1 MRTIFIRT
9 MLAGF
14 ALVALT
20 TASAAQDR
28 SRLFT
33 SIEVKEFVTS
43 SRPADHAR
51 LRDHFAA
58 LADKYT
64 SDARRYRN
72 VALVMTGN
80 PNHPPAVPPGTRW
93 TNAAEQAEKSASV
106 TRELSAHH
114 GRLADGRSS
123 QAPSG
128 AGRFEAGEGAP
139 APTDAQLNELA
150 ASARTP
156 AEHRSLAEYYTTLA
170 EQKTIAAKRYAA
182 QAATYR
188 AQVRKGYGD
197 PAIHF
202 DRLAKQS
209 RELAES
215 ARAEAAKHKQLPQV
229 G

>member
-1 MRTIFIRT
+1 MRTIFTRT
-9 MLAGF
+9 VFAGLA
-14 ALVALT
+14 LLALT
-20 TASAAQDR
+20 TAARAQDR
-28 SRLFT
+28 SRLLT

-72 VALVMTGN
+72 VAFVMTGN
-80 PNHPPAVPPGTRW
+80 PNHPPAVPPGARW
-93 TNAAEQAEKSASV
+93 SRAAEQAAASASIA
-106 TRELSAHH
+106 RELSAHH
-114 GRLADGRSS
+114 SRLADGRSS

-128 AGRFEAGEGAP
+128 AGPFEAGAGAP
-139 APTDAQLNELA
+139 APTAAHLNELA

-156 AEHRSLAEYYTTLA
+156 AQHRSLAEYYTTLT
-170 EQKTIAAKRYAA
+170 EQKTTAAKRYAA

-209 RELAES
+209 RESADA
-215 ARAEAAKHKQLPQV
+215 ARAEAAKHTQLAQV

>member
-1 MRTIFIRT
+1 MRTIFTRT
-9 MLAGF
+9 VFAGLA
-14 ALVALT
+14 LLALT
-20 TASAAQDR
+20 TAARAQDR
-28 SRLFT
+28 SRLLT

-72 VALVMTGN
+72 VAVAMTGN
-80 PNHPPAVPPGTRW
+80 PNHPPVVPPGARW
-93 TNAAEQAEKSASV
+93 SRAADQADESASV
-106 TRELSAHH
+106 ARELSAHH

-123 QAPSG
+123 QAPAG
-128 AGRFEAGEGAP
+128 ADRFEAGKGAP
-139 APTDAQLNELA
+139 APTEAQLNELA

-156 AEHRSLAEYYTTLA
+156 AQHRSLVEYYTTLA
-170 EQKTIAAKRYAA
+170 EKQTTAADRYTAKA
-182 QAATYR
+182 QAYR
-188 AQVRKGYGD
+188 AQVRKGYVD

-209 RELAES
+209 RESADA
-215 ARAEAAKHKQLPQV
+215 ARAEAAKHAQLAQV

>member
-1 MRTIFIRT
+1 MRTIFSRT
-9 MLAGF
+9 VLAGL
-14 ALVALT
+14 ALLALT
-20 TASAAQDR
+20 TAAAAQDR
-28 SRLFT
+28 SRLLT

-51 LRDHFAA
+51 LSDHFAA

-72 VALVMTGN
+72 VAFAMTGN
-80 PNHPPAVPPGTRW
+80 PNHPPAVPPGARW
-93 TNAAEQAEKSASV
+93 SRAAEQAENSASV
-106 TRELSAHH
+106 ARELSAHH

-123 QAPSG
+123 QAPAG
-128 AGRFEAGEGAP
+128 ADRFEAGEGAP

-150 ASARTP
+150 ARARTP
-156 AEHRSLAEYYTTLA
+156 ADHRSLAEYYTTLA
-170 EQKTIAAKRYAA
+170 EQKTTAAKRYAA

-197 PAIHF
+197 SAIHF

-209 RELAES
+209 RELADS
-215 ARAEAAKHKQLPQV
+215 ARAEATKHKQLAQV

>member
-1 MRTIFIRT
+1 MRTFFTRT
-9 MLAGF
+9 VFAGLA
-14 ALVALT
+14 LLTLT
-20 TASAAQDR
+20 TGASAQDR
-28 SRLFT
+28 SRLLT
-33 SIEVKEFVTS
+33 SIEVKELVTS
-43 SRPADHAR
+43 SRPADHSR

-72 VALVMTGN
+72 VAFVMTGN
-80 PNHPPAVPPGTRW
+80 PNHPPAVPPGARW
-93 TNAAEQAEKSASV
+93 SRAAEQAEDSAV
-106 TRELSAHH
+106 VARELSAHH
-114 GRLADGRSS
+114 GRLADGRPS

-139 APTDAQLNELA
+139 APTPAQLNELA

-156 AEHRSLAEYYTTLA
+156 AQHRSLAEYYTTLA
-170 EQKTIAAKRYAA
+170 EQKTTAANRYAG

-209 RELAES
+209 RESADA
-215 ARAEAAKHKQLPQV
+215 ARAEAAKHTQLVQV
-229 G
+229 A